1 MLQLLKRPSA
11 FVPLAISG
19 AFLAALLT
27 AFAQGRLA
35 RAPDEGTGA
44 HLFQIVMP
52 LQLLITLFFAATWLP
67 RNTKPALG
75 VLALQSCAAIGVLA
89 IVYFNRL

>member
-27 AFAQGRLA
+27 ALAQGRLVPQ
-35 RAPDEGTGA
+35 PDEGTGA
-44 HLFQIVMP
+44 HLFQILMP
-52 LQLLITLFFAATWLP
+52 VQLLIIVFFAATWLP
-67 RNTKPALG
+67 RNTKPAVQ
-75 VLALQSCAAIGVLA
+75 VLALQICAAIGVLA